1 MLRIKLTDESRLKAT
16 TQEVEEY
23 AQSLGTVTKISKNI
37 THSKNINQL
46 ITHLLKSI
54 KQLILSMNTL
64 RIFYLIYQN
73 HKYLNH
79 NPYNFNQLISHT
91 ISLDI

>member
-16 TQEVEEY
+16 AQEVEEY

-54 KQLILSMNTL
+54 K
-64 RIFYLIYQN
+64 
-73 HKYLNH
+73 
-79 NPYNFNQLISHT
+79 
-91 ISLDI
+91 